1 MSDLLRIGLPLPID
15 VLTVLHAAIN
25 ERWPDAVVL
34 TEHEY
39 GPDTLVIRLEGD
51 GDG

>member
-15 VLTVLHAAIN
+15 TLTMLEAAIS

-34 TEHEY
+34 TEY
-39 GPDTLVIRLEGD
+39 GPDTLVIRLEPREGE
-51 GDG
+51 